1 MKGNQLAAIGCIF
14 AAIAVALGAFAAH
27 GLKAQLAPYALS
39 IIEKGVQ
46 YQFWHALAL
55 IALGL
60 WLHVTPQRLLSVA
73 GGFIALGILCF
84 SGSLY
89 GLALTDWR
97 WLWPVTP
104 LGGMSFIIGWGLA
117 AWSLWRQ
124 TSLVR

>member
-1 MKGNQLAAIGCIF
+1 MKGNKF
-14 AAIAVALGAFAAH
+14 AAVGCLFAAMAVALGAFAAH
-27 GLKAQLAPYALS
+27 GLKSQITPYALS

-46 YQFWHALAL
+46 YQLWHALAL
-55 IALGL
+55 IVLGL
-60 WLHVTPQRLLSVA
+60 WLMVAPQRLLVIA
-73 GGFIALGILCF
+73 GGFIVVGILCF

-104 LGGMSFIIGWGLA
+104 IGGMSLLIGWGLA

-124 TSLVR
+124 TS

>member
-1 MKGNQLAAIGCIF
+1 MKGNKFAAVGCIF
-14 AAIAVALGAFAAH
+14 AAMAVALGAFAAH
-27 GLKAQLAPYALS
+27 GLKSQITPYALS

-46 YQFWHALAL
+46 YQLWHALAL
-55 IALGL
+55 IVLGL
-60 WLHVTPQRLLSVA
+60 WLMVAPQRLLVIA
-73 GGFIALGILCF
+73 GGFIVVGILCF

-104 LGGMSFIIGWGLA
+104 IGGMSLLIGWGLA

-124 TSLVR
+124 TS

>member
-1 MKGNQLAAIGCIF
+1 MKGNKF
-14 AAIAVALGAFAAH
+14 AAVGCLFAAMAVALGAFVAH
-27 GLKAQLAPYALS
+27 GLKSQITPYALS

-46 YQFWHALAL
+46 YQLWHALAL
-55 IALGL
+55 IVLGL
-60 WLHVTPQRLLSVA
+60 WLMVAPQRLLVIA
-73 GGFIALGILCF
+73 GGFIVVGILCF

-104 LGGMSFIIGWGLA
+104 IGGMSLLIGWGLA

-124 TSLVR
+124 TS

>member
-1 MKGNQLAAIGCIF
+1 MKGNKF
-14 AAIAVALGAFAAH
+14 AAVGCLFAAMAVALGAFAAH
-27 GLKAQLAPYALS
+27 GLKSQITPYALS

-46 YQFWHALAL
+46 YQLWHALAL
-55 IALGL
+55 IVLGL
-60 WLHVTPQRLLSVA
+60 WLMVAPQRLLVIA
-73 GGFIALGILCF
+73 GGFIVVGLLCF

-104 LGGMSFIIGWGLA
+104 IGGMSLLIGWGLA

-124 TSLVR
+124 TS